1 MAAFRRSDL
10 YEKFVHLLDPDD
22 PKKEK
27 KVRGEKNV

>member
-10 YEKFVHLLDPDD
+10 YEKFVHLFDPDD

-27 KVRGEKNV
+27 KGRGKSDV